1 MSAYASRI
9 TALITFVGVLPLM
22 FSIPVFADATSP
34 YGVCAHVS
42 RHGNHELAAEQ
53 FTLMRQAGI
62 RWARTDFDW
71 TTVQS
76 RENGPW
82 DFSMFDNTVDMAEKA
97 GITILPILAYDVAW
111 ATPAYRH
118 LDRWRQY
125 VRQTVSRYHNRLR
138 YWEVWNEPD
147 LVQFWKETP
156 DPANY
161 TLLLK
166 AAYEE
171 IKRIDPDLQVLLGG
185 LSGIPYDY
193 IEGIYKAGGK
203 DFFDIMAVHPYRY
216 PETPE
221 ARSLRDDLDK
231 LRKLMVAYGDAD
243 KPVWITEIGWPTHQ
257 SRNHLLDDIVR
268 AGLGTVDPDRTDWT
282 LAVFDDPG
290 YPAQINMSDHRLAAM
305 LPGGGRIERLN
316 LTTLRTLSPETHHAL
331 LWPPEES
338 FAADLF
344 ETLEAYVRDGGT
356 IIFTQG
362 VPLYYTA
369 RQADDGSWTRQGA
382 DESYRKRLHIG
393 WHAWWTQ
400 PGVPKAISKLT
411 VPEAFRLQIRL
422 SENTAPAE
430 RFLTDTALEPG
441 DRLIP
446 LLQATEG
453 TYTGT
458 AAAVF
463 DLDSNL
469 KGAVIVSA
477 MKQDFRGSTE
487 DKQAAML
494 PRTYLIALHSG
505 VECVFWYNFRAREN
519 DPFYNED
526 HFGILHH
533 DMKPKPAYT
542 AMQALSRVRPA
553 GSIPLDADW
562 QTGSLYYPGWKRPDG
577 QTAFALWT
585 SGSPRDI
592 TIVLEGSLTEALDH
606 LGNPADIR
614 PTDGKLTV
622 PLSET
627 PIYLIGPESIGSSDA
642 ITPA

>member
-1 MSAYASRI
+1 MSAYASRVI
-9 TALITFVGVLPLM
+9 ALITFVWVPPLM
-22 FSIPVFADATSP
+22 LSIPVFADAPSP
-34 YGVCAHVS
+34 YGICAHVS
-42 RHGNHELAAEQ
+42 RHGDHELAAEQ
-53 FTLMRQAGI
+53 FTLMRQTGI

-82 DFSMFDNTVDMAEKA
+82 DFSMFDNTVEMAEKA

-166 AAYEE
+166 ASYEE

-216 PETPE
+216 PSEPE
-221 ARSLRDDLDK
+221 AHSLKDDLNK
-231 LRKLMVAYGDAD
+231 LRELMVTYGDAD

-257 SRNHLLDDIVR
+257 NRTELLEQVVST
-268 AGLGTVDPDRTDWT
+268 GLETVAPDRTHWT
-282 LAVFDDPG
+282 LAVLEDGLTPVKLSNN
-290 YPAQINMSDHRLAAM
+290 QLNAM
-305 LPGGGRIERLN
+305 LPGDGRVERLSLPQIKK
-316 LTTLRTLSPETHHAL
+316 LTPDRYHAL
-331 LWPPEES
+331 LMPPSES
-338 FAADLF
+338 FAVEAF
-344 ETLEAYVRDGGT
+344 ETIEAYVRDGG
-356 IIFTQG
+356 IVILTQG

-369 RQADDGSWTRQGA
+369 KQSEDGSWTRQGA
-382 DESYRKRLHIG
+382 DESYRRRLHLG
-393 WHAWWTQ
+393 WQAWWTK
-400 PGVPKAISKLT
+400 PDVPQSIGKLT
-411 VPEAFRLQIRL
+411 ISQPFASKIRL
-422 SENTAPAE
+422 PEKTAPAE
-430 RFLTDTALEPG
+430 RFLTDAALKTG
-441 DRLIP
+441 DRFIP
-446 LLQATEG
+446 LVQAAAEG
-453 TYTGT
+453 DYTGT
-458 AAAVF
+458 VAAVYK
-463 DLDSNL
+463 LDSDL
-469 KGAVIVSA
+469 KGAVIVSTLLE
-477 MKQDFRGSTE
+477 DYRGITE
-487 DKQAAML
+487 EKQAAIL
-494 PRTYLIALHSG
+494 PRAYLIALHSG
-505 VECVFWYNFRAREN
+505 VERMFWYNFRAREN

-542 AMQALSRVRPA
+542 AMQTLNRVRPA

-585 SGSPRDI
+585 SGSPRHIDVSFKG
-592 TIVLEGSLTEALDH
+592 TLTEALDH